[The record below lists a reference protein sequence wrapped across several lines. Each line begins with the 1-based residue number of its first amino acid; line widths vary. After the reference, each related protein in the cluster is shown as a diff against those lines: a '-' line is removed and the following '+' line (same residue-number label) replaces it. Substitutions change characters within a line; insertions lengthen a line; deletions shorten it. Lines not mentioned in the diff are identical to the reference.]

1 MFYLETER
9 LLLKPHTLANV
20 NSMQAWE
27 NDPDLLYYSDN
38 QPEDREPQ
46 TVEDITEYLTA
57 IMQESPLSEIIH
69 YAIHKRAGQELIGY
83 GMIALIDRYHRQC
96 KMGIVIGEKQ
106 EWGQGYAQEA
116 LQAVIA
122 YCFTHLNM
130 NRIGAEVYDFNQR
143 AIQLFERFGFK
154 REGTLRGAVL
164 KKGKFANEYVYGLLR
179 QKWKDV
185 AMGRGGK

>member
-1 MFYLETER
+1 MFHLETER

-20 NSMQAWE
+20 HSMLAWE

-46 TVEDITEYLTA
+46 TVEDLTEYLTT
-57 IMQESPLSEIIH
+57 IMQESPLPGMIH
-69 YAIHKRAGQELIGY
+69 YAIHKKAGQELVGY
-83 GMIALIDRYHRQC
+83 GMIALIDRHHRQC
-96 KMGIVIGEKQ
+96 KLGIVIGEKQ

-122 YCFTHLNM
+122 YCFTTLNM

-143 AIQLFERFGFK
+143 AVQLFERLGFK
-154 REGTLRGAVL
+154 REGTVREAVW
-164 KKGKFANEYVYGLLR
+164 KKGRFADEYMYGLLR
-179 QKWKDV
+179 REWKE
-185 AMGRGGK
+185 